1 MTNQTFFDFLKIK
14 ASTGTLG
21 VQNTLGI
28 PYPAYPTIRSGNS
41 AIFGNF
47 QVASNSREYEA
58 ARNLNWEKIA
68 ASEVGFE
75 MYALKNRLYV
85 EASYYVRGTKDLLA
99 FETNPSIGR
108 RLGNIGVVK
117 NSGIEVTSSWTQQL
131 SKDATLTISGNLTT
145 FNNKVVD
152 LPADGRLNAG
162 EERPSVTEVGFPIGY
177 FYGYVVEGVYQS
189 YADKLGSPT
198 VVGYDYQP
206 GDLKYKDVNNDGK
219 IDADDRT
226 MIGNPTPDFM
236 YGLSTNFKYK
246 NFDAGIDFQGVYG
259 NEIYRYWGSSE
270 LPFTRFNYPT
280 FRLDRWTGAGTS
292 NFEPAV
298 SSRPINRLPS
308 TYGVEDGSFFRIRNL
323 QVGYNLNAD
332 ALRKVNIKSFRIFA
346 NVQNLKTWK
355 RNSGYSPEFGGSPT
369 QFGIDDGNGPIPVIY
384 TAGINVN
391 F

>member
-1 MTNQTFFDFLKIK
+1 M
-14 ASTGTLG
+14 SY
-21 VQNTLGI
+21 GI
-28 PYPAYPTIRSGNS
+28 
-41 AIFGNF
+41 
-47 QVASNSREYEA
+47 
-58 ARNLNWEKIA
+58 
-68 ASEVGFE
+68 
-75 MYALKNRLYV
+75 
-85 EASYYVRGTKDLLA
+85 
-99 FETNPSIGR
+99 
-108 RLGNIGVVK
+108 LGNEDIPPFRYL
-117 NSGIEVTSSWTQQL
+117 SGINIGGEQLNYPFGSSLSQVVSVGAIATSVGNENIKWEQT
-131 SKDATLTISGNLTT
+131 AT
-145 FNNKVVD
+145 
-152 LPADGRLNAG
+152 
-162 EERPSVTEVGFPIGY
+162 
-177 FYGYVVEGVYQS
+177 
-189 YADKLGSPT
+189 
-198 VVGYDYQP
+198 
-206 GDLKYKDVNNDGK
+206 
-219 IDADDRT
+219 
-226 MIGNPTPDFM
+226 
-236 YGLSTNFKYK
+236 
-246 NFDAGIDFQGVYG
+246 FDAGIDFQGVYG